1 MADIDKLHEDM
12 VELQSQMAFAE
23 DTVEVLNAAIASQQL
38 EITTLRRQVELLKQR
53 QEEQAADS
61 EQNAAGPVNER
72 PPHY

>member
-23 DTVEVLNAAIASQQL
+23 DTVEALNAAIASQQL

-53 QEEQAADS
+53 QEEQATDS
-61 EQNAAGPVNER
+61 EQNAASPVNER

>member
-1 MADIDKLHEDM
+1 MADIDKLQQDM
-12 VELQSQMAFAE
+12 VELQSQMAFTE
-23 DTVEVLNAAIASQQL
+23 HTVEALNAAFASQQL

-61 EQNAAGPVNER
+61 EQNAAGPVNEP

>member
-1 MADIDKLHEDM
+1 MANIDKLHEDM

-23 DTVEVLNAAIASQQL
+23 DTVEALNSAIASQQL

-53 QEEQAADS
+53 QEEQASDS
-61 EQNAAGPVNER
+61 EQNPAGPANER